1 MTTNPNIL
9 YVEDDALSR
18 EVMEALL
25 RRKLGF
31 KNVTIFNDSTQFM
44 ERLHAIPD
52 GPDVIFLDI
61 HMEPIDGFEMLRQV
75 REDGGFTGTKIV
87 ALTASVMNEEVKMLR
102 SAGFNGVMAKPLDV
116 DAFPGALDRILN
128 GEQVWIIK

>member
-1 MTTNPNIL
+1 MKNDPNIL

-25 RRKLGF
+25 TRKLGF
-31 KNVTIFNDSTQFM
+31 QNITVFKDSEQFM
-44 ERLHAIPD
+44 ERLRAMSA

-75 REDGGFTGTKIV
+75 REDGDFQSTKIV

-102 SAGFNGVMAKPLDV
+102 AAGFNGVLAKPLDV
-116 DAFPGALDRILN
+116 DAFPAALDRILS

>member
-1 MTTNPNIL
+1 MNHDPNIL

-25 RRKLGF
+25 TRKMGLQ
-31 KNVTIFNDSTQFM
+31 KITIFKDSTQFM
-44 ERLHAIPD
+44 DRLRAMTS

-75 REDGGFTGTKIV
+75 REDGDFEGTKIV

-102 SAGFNGVMAKPLDV
+102 AAGFNGVLAKPLDV
-116 DAFPGALDRILN
+116 DAFPGALDRILS